1 MHAVNEDELVHGPAY
16 WVNRVFFH
24 IQERDMR
31 GEIRLRQVAK
41 ALPRHRDTERSSQ
54 RPQPVQSLVPEEHE
68 RAVAGPASKADSAI
82 EQNFVRWR
90 AYFRSGL
97 TCHPGDQV

>member
-1 MHAVNEDELVHGPAY
+1 
-16 WVNRVFFH
+16 
-24 IQERDMR
+24 MR

-82 EQNFVRWR
+82 EQNFERWR